1 MDEPGEA
8 RQGNK
13 GDRSPETGDWK
24 TKSSFLSPVS
34 GFFEFGP
41 AHGWA
46 VDKRLNRK
54 DNNPLLTENEMLI
67 TCVKKRLRPF
77 ARNLIILEVEDIQ
90 CQLPS

>member
-24 TKSSFLSPVS
+24 TKSGFLSPVS
-34 GFFEFGP
+34 GFFEFAP

-46 VDKRLNRK
+46 VDNRFNRK
-54 DNNPLLTENEMLI
+54 DNNLLVSEKEILVFR
-67 TCVKKRLRPF
+67 VKKRLRPF
-77 ARNLIILEVEDIQ
+77 AR
-90 CQLPS
+90 S